1 MIPLAA
7 FALAGC
13 LAVNAGSDGILAGDL
28 AKANPLFSA
37 VPPDAQVALSPA
49 PGVARVFGPAEL
61 ARLALHWHL
70 PAAPQTEMCFVR
82 PVAAPDPAEFLPA
95 MRKEL
100 PRARI
105 EILDYSRHPQLEGE
119 IDFPLGSLQG
129 GRSGA
134 MWMGYVR
141 YGSNRRF
148 TIWARVKVAET
159 VERVVAAVDLRAGEA
174 IAATQVA
181 AETRDEFPSPA
192 PYAKSVGEVVGKW
205 ARIAIRSGI
214 AIRLDQIEPPKEVL
228 RGDTV
233 KVEVRNGGVRM
244 EVDALAQGSGALH
257 DTIPVLNTT
266 SKKQFLARVEGKGRV
281 SVEASTARVL
291 P

>member
-7 FALAGC
+7 FALAAC
-13 LAVNAGSDGILAGDL
+13 LAVNAGSDAILAGDL
-28 AKANPLFSA
+28 ARANPIFA
-37 VPPDAQVALSPA
+37 AIPPDIEVALAPA
-49 PGVARVFGPAEL
+49 PGVVRVFSPPEL
-61 ARLALHWHL
+61 SRLALHWRL
-70 PAAPQTEMCFVR
+70 PAGPQSEVCFVR
-82 PVAAPDPAEFLPA
+82 PVAAPDPAQLLLA

-100 PRARI
+100 PAARI
-105 EILDYSRHPQLEGE
+105 EILDYSRHPQPEGE
-119 IDFPLGSLQG
+119 IAFPVRGLQAG
-129 GRSGA
+129 ASGA

-159 VERVVAAVDLRAGEA
+159 VDRIVATADLRAGEP
-174 IAATQVA
+174 IAAAQIA
-181 AETRDEFPSPA
+181 AETRDEFPSPG
-192 PYAKSVGEVVGKW
+192 PFAKSVDEVAGKC
-205 ARIAIRSGI
+205 ARIAIRSGT

-233 KVEVRNGGVRM
+233 KVEVRNGGVLM

-257 DTIPVLNTT
+257 DAIPVLNTS
-266 SKKQFLARVEGKGRV
+266 SKKQFIARVEGKDRV
-281 SVEASTARVL
+281 SVDPSTAKVL